1 MTLEADKK
9 KILIVSLTDQDSD
22 PRILRQISFLKSAY
36 EVYCCGISNS
46 NISSDKFY
54 KADLRKNSIFIKI
67 IIGTLKLLRLFSL
80 AEKFFFKVKLKIYN
94 NEKAP
99 VFDLIVANDLDTVP
113 VAFDFFKSK
122 KVLADL
128 HEFTQS
134 EFEDRFYFKYIHKDY
149 VIYECKKY
157 FPKLNAVTTVCNS
170 IAEEYKKQYSVDPV
184 VITNAAEYEDI
195 RPSPV
200 KDKIKIIHHGAAIRS
215 RKIELMIETAKLLDD
230 RFTLDLMLIP
240 NEPDYYFFLKEMIQE
255 SDKVRMIEPVEYK
268 DIVSYCNSYDIGMF
282 ILPPVNLNYKYAL
295 PNKFFEFVMSRLAVL
310 TGPSIEMSYY
320 INKYELGISA
330 DSFNPSQIA
339 EEINRLS
346 NEQIEKFKL
355 NSDKSS
361 YELSAETNREIF
373 LKLVNT
379 LTEK

>member
-1 MTLEADKK
+1 MTLETDKK
-9 KILIVSLTDQDSD
+9 KVLIISLTDQDSD

-80 AEKFFFKVKLKIYN
+80 AEKFFYSVKLNIHNY
-94 NEKAP
+94 EKAP
-99 VFDLIVANDLDTVP
+99 DFDLIIANDLDTVP
-113 VAFDFFKSK
+113 LAFNYFRSK
-122 KVLADL
+122 KVMADL

-149 VIYECKKY
+149 VIYECNKY
-157 FPKLNAVTTVCNS
+157 FPKVNAVSTVCNS
-170 IAEEYKKQYSVDPV
+170 IADEYKKQYSIDPV
-184 VITNAAEYEDI
+184 VITNAAEYEKL
-195 RPSPV
+195 SPAPV
-200 KDKIKIIHHGAAIRS
+200 ENKIKIIHHGAAIRS

-240 NEPDYYFFLKEMIQE
+240 NEPDYYSYLKQMILNTE
-255 SDKVRMIEPVEYK
+255 KVRMIEPVEYK

-295 PNKFFEFVMSRLAVL
+295 PNKFFEFVMSRLAVI

-320 INKYELGISA
+320 IYKYGLGIST

-339 EEINRLS
+339 EEINKLS
-346 NEQIEKFKL
+346 NCQIEKFKQ
-355 NSDKSS
+355 NSDKCA
-361 YELSAETNREIF
+361 YELSAEKNRELF
-373 LKLVNT
+373 LNLVNN